1 VGQASSA
8 KPGAVYDVLL
18 DVDRWAEWMPTVSA
32 ASWER
37 RGAPDTGLSGV
48 RRVRAGLAVTR
59 DTVVDGARPHHHA
72 YAASLPGYWPLTDY
86 RGDIRIVDH
95 QNGSHIMWTV
105 TCSTRIP
112 GIQKLVRYQLH
123 AVYRR
128 LAAALAQRA
137 ERIGS

>member
-1 VGQASSA
+1 MDA
-8 KPGAVYDVLL
+8 
-18 DVDRWAEWMPTVSA
+18 TVSA

-37 RGAPDTGLSGV
+37 HGARDTGLSGV
-48 RRVRAGLAVTR
+48 RRVRTGLAVTL
-59 DTVVDGARPHHHA
+59 DTTVDGARPHHHA

-86 RGDIRIVDH
+86 RGDVRIEDRPS
-95 QNGSHIMWTV
+95 GSHIVWTV
-105 TCSTRIP
+105 TFSTRIP
-112 GIQKLVRYQLH
+112 GMQKLVQYQLH